1 MVKAISILLAA
12 SGIPSVLGA
21 SWTVCV
27 EGSASLLNTPIRA
40 AILREFRSVMGG
52 RDAHLEFGG
61 CPAGSGSTRM
71 LLSIKREAPE
81 HLAGILG
88 LARRRS
94 DRIEPGL
101 QVFHGSLVRYLGEPN
116 NASTIGRALA
126 RVAAH
131 EAAHFLD
138 QQAHHCKN
146 GLLRA
151 TFPAYELAAQNP
163 WPFRHAPR
171 CNAVGAEPR
180 GPGLRADLRGR
191 VPRALRAQRP
201 DAEEDVSSIR

>member
-27 EGSASLLNTPIRA
+27 EDSASLLNTPIRA

-52 RDAHLEFGG
+52 RRIE
-61 CPAGSGSTRM
+61 RM
-71 LLSIKREAPE
+71 LPAS
-81 HLAGILG
+81 
-88 LARRRS
+88 
-94 DRIEPGL
+94 
-101 QVFHGSLVRYLGEPN
+101 FYGSLVPYLGEPN

-163 WPFRHAPR
+163 WPFRHTPR

-180 GPGLRADLRGR
+180 GPRADLGGR